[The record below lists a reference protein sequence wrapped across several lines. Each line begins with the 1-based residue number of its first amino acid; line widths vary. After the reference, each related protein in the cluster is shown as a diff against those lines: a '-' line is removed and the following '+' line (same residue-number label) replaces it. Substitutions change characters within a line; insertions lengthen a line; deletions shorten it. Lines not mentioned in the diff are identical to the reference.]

1 MIEDAVVFKSKIFVL
16 TSHNEIGVL
25 RLKNSHPCLSL
36 LKVKCCGNMTPR
48 LNSLWY
54 LVSDFL
60 VSEKMIYEDFFNR
73 RVYEINFSK
82 MPWVEMQ
89 NLGDQAFFFQS
100 FKDLRTLQPN
110 QMAR

>member
-36 LKVKCCGNMTPR
+36 LKVKCCGNMTPKIFVLTSHNEIGVLR
-48 LNSLWY
+48 LKNSHPCLSLLKVKCCGNMTPILNSLWY

-60 VSEKMIYEDFFNR
+60 VCS
-73 RVYEINFSK
+73 
-82 MPWVEMQ
+82 
-89 NLGDQAFFFQS
+89 
-100 FKDLRTLQPN
+100 T
-110 QMAR
+110 